1 MIGTENPLADRQQR
15 GVQVAGDP
23 QADWLA
29 EVTGDDRRRAGG
41 KPLIRGNSA
50 GVRRLAIWD
59 DADVGDDPSVE
70 SSVAGSQVG
79 AGFQAMAAGD
89 WRGARDAF
97 SAALEMAEVPEA
109 RFGLASTLFWLGDI
123 AGTIDSC
130 EKAYAAFRR
139 RGDLMFAAG
148 VALSLVGYNKGYL
161 GNTAAARG
169 WLSRAARIIENEV
182 PELRGELLG
191 ATAYVTDDPVESEAL
206 ARQAVEIGRANGNF
220 GLELMAMHA
229 VGQALVQQGRTEE
242 GMSLLDEAMAGVI
255 GGEGGDPMAVAQMSC
270 MTMVVCGSCLDL
282 ERATQWVQ
290 SLERFIDRYGCPFLY
305 AECRT
310 YYGRVLFENGD
321 WSAAEALLADAI
333 SMSRGVFAAPH
344 AFASGTLAELRLAQG
359 RVEDAGRVLR
369 GVEGRE
375 EAAAAVASLHLKLG
389 EPSVAAAVLRRRLAA
404 TSPDRLDAA
413 AVIELLGEAEIALL
427 DSGAAIERGR
437 ALVALGA
444 VNDCHLMV
452 AHGER
457 LLGHALASTDA
468 MAARAHLETALA
480 AFSQAGIPY
489 RAAQTRLL
497 LAQVLRR
504 EDQAVAVAEARAAL
518 SVFEDLG
525 AGRDADAAAAL
536 LRDLGVKAARTGPK
550 NVGRLT
556 KREQEVLVLLGEAL
570 SNPEI
575 AERLVLSRK
584 TVEHHVARILSK
596 LGLRGRAEAAAL
608 AARSAPLESAPGN
621 R

>member
-1 MIGTENPLADRQQR
+1 
-15 GVQVAGDP
+15 
-23 QADWLA
+23 
-29 EVTGDDRRRAGG
+29 
-41 KPLIRGNSA
+41 
-50 GVRRLAIWD
+50 
-59 DADVGDDPSVE
+59 
-70 SSVAGSQVG
+70 
-79 AGFQAMAAGD
+79 
-89 WRGARDAF
+89 
-97 SAALEMAEVPEA
+97 
-109 RFGLASTLFWLGDI
+109 
-123 AGTIDSC
+123 
-130 EKAYAAFRR
+130 
-139 RGDLMFAAG
+139 
-148 VALSLVGYNKGYL
+148 
-161 GNTAAARG
+161 
-169 WLSRAARIIENEV
+169 
-182 PELRGELLG
+182 
-191 ATAYVTDDPVESEAL
+191 
-206 ARQAVEIGRANGNF
+206 
-220 GLELMAMHA
+220 
-229 VGQALVQQGRTEE
+229 
-242 GMSLLDEAMAGVI
+242 
-255 GGEGGDPMAVAQMSC
+255 
-270 MTMVVCGSCLDL
+270 
-282 ERATQWVQ
+282 VQ

>member
-1 MIGTENPLADRQQR
+1 M
-15 GVQVAGDP
+15 V
-23 QADWLA
+23 
-29 EVTGDDRRRAGG
+29 
-41 KPLIRGNSA
+41 
-50 GVRRLAIWD
+50 WD
-59 DADVGDDPSVE
+59 DADVSDGRSAE
-70 SSVAGSQVG
+70 SSAVEGQVG
-79 AGFQAMAAGD
+79 AGFAAMTTGD
-89 WRGARDAF
+89 WPAARDAF
-97 SAALEMAEVPEA
+97 SAVLAVAEAPEA
-109 RFGLASTLFWLGDI
+109 FFGLANALFWLGDL
-123 AGTIDSC
+123 AGTIANC
-130 EKAYAAFRR
+130 EKAYAGFRR
-139 RGDLMFAAG
+139 RGDPMFAAG
-148 VALSLVGYNKGYL
+148 AALSLVGYNQGYL

-191 ATAYVTDDPVESEAL
+191 ATAYVTDDPVASEAL
-206 ARQAVEIGRANGNF
+206 ARQAAEIGRANGNSD
-220 GLELMAMHA
+220 LELMAMHA

-255 GGEGGDPMAVAQMSC
+255 GGEGRDPMTVAQVSC
-270 MTMVVCGSCLDL
+270 MTMVVCGSCFDL
-282 ERATQWVQ
+282 QRATQWVQ
-290 SLERFIDRYGCPFLY
+290 SLESFIDRYGCPFLY

-321 WSAAEALLADAI
+321 WAAAEALLVEAV

-359 RVEDAGRVLR
+359 RVEDAARVLH

-375 EAAAAVASLHLKLG
+375 EAAAAAALVHLAQG
-389 EPSVAAAVLRRRLAA
+389 EPSVAAAVLRRRLAT
-404 TSPDRLDAA
+404 TSPDRLDVA
-413 AVIELLGEAEIALL
+413 AVIELLGEAEIAML
-427 DSGAAIERGR
+427 DSDAASERGR

-444 VNDCHLMV
+444 VSKCQLIV

-457 LLGHALASTDA
+457 LLGHALAATDVR
-468 MAARAHLETALA
+468 AACAHLETALA
-480 AFSQAGIPY
+480 AFVQAGIPY

-497 LAQVLRR
+497 LARVLGQEDR
-504 EDQAVAVAEARAAL
+504 EVAGAEARAAL

-525 AGRDADAAAAL
+525 AGREADAAAAL
-536 LRDLGVKAARTGPK
+536 MRDLGVKAARTGPK
-550 NVGRLT
+550 NIGRLT
-556 KREQEVLVLLGEAL
+556 RREQEVLVLLGEGL

-575 AERLVLSRK
+575 ADRLFLSRK

-608 AARSAPLESAPGN
+608 AARSA

>member
-1 MIGTENPLADRQQR
+1 VSSGPGDGASADE
-15 GVQVAGDP
+15 D
-23 QADWLA
+23 
-29 EVTGDDRRRAGG
+29 
-41 KPLIRGNSA
+41 
-50 GVRRLAIWD
+50 
-59 DADVGDDPSVE
+59 
-70 SSVAGSQVG
+70 QVG

-89 WRGARDAF
+89 WGGAREAF
-97 SAALEMAEVPEA
+97 SAVLMVAEVPEA
-109 RFGLASTLFWLGDI
+109 LFGLANALFWLGDL
-123 AGTIDSC
+123 AGTIANC
-130 EKAYAAFRR
+130 EQAYAAFRR
-139 RGDLMFAAG
+139 RGDLRSAAG
-148 VALSLVGYNKGYL
+148 AALSLVGYNKGYL

-169 WLSRAARIIENEV
+169 WLSRAARIIRSYV

-206 ARQAVEIGRANGNF
+206 ARQAAEIGRANGNA
-220 GLELMAMHA
+220 GLELMALHA

-255 GGEGGDPMAVAQMSC
+255 GGEGGDPMTVAQMSC
-270 MTMVVCGSCLDL
+270 MTMVVCGSCFDL

-321 WSAAEALLADAI
+321 WDAAEALLADAI
-333 SMSRGVFAAPH
+333 SMSKGVFAAPH

-359 RVEDAGRVLR
+359 RIEDAARVLR
-369 GVEGRE
+369 DVEGRE
-375 EAAAAVASLHLKLG
+375 EAAAAVGSLRLALG
-389 EPSVAAAVLRRRLAA
+389 EPSAAAAVLHRRLGT
-404 TSPDRLDAA
+404 TSPGRLDAA
-413 AVIELLGEAEIALL
+413 AVIELLGEAEIALA
-427 DSGAAIERGR
+427 DSGAAAERGR
-437 ALVALGA
+437 ALVTLGA
-444 VNDCHLMV
+444 VNDCQLII

-457 LLGHALASTDA
+457 LLGHALAPTDA
-468 MAARAHLETALA
+468 PAARMHLETALA
-480 AFSQAGIPY
+480 AFARAGIPY

-497 LAQVLRR
+497 IAQVLQRADR
-504 EDQAVAVAEARAAL
+504 EVAAAEARAAL

-525 AGRDADAAAAL
+525 AARDADAAAAL
-536 LRDLGVKAARTGPK
+536 LRELGVRAARTRPK

-556 KREQEVLVLLGEAL
+556 AREQEVLALLGEGL

-575 AERLVLSRK
+575 AGRLFLSRK

-596 LGLRGRAEAAAL
+596 LGLRRRAEAAAL
-608 AARSAPLESAPGN
+608 AARGAPWGPAAD

>member
-1 MIGTENPLADRQQR
+1 VSEGR
-15 GVQVAGDP
+15 GV
-23 QADWLA
+23 
-29 EVTGDDRRRAGG
+29 E
-41 KPLIRGNSA
+41 
-50 GVRRLAIWD
+50 
-59 DADVGDDPSVE
+59 PSTVE
-70 SSVAGSQVG
+70 SQVG

-97 SAALEMAEVPEA
+97 SAVLEVAEVPEA
-109 RFGLASTLFWLGDI
+109 FFGLAGALFWLGDL
-123 AGTIDSC
+123 AGTIANC
-130 EKAYAAFRR
+130 EKAYAGFRR
-139 RGDLMFAAG
+139 RPDPVFAAG
-148 VALSLVGYNKGYL
+148 AALSLVGYNKGFL
-161 GNTAAARG
+161 GNTAAAHG
-169 WLSRAARIIENEV
+169 WLSRAARIIDSEV
-182 PELRGELLG
+182 PQLRGELLG

-206 ARQAVEIGRANGNF
+206 ARQAVEIGRANGNSD
-220 GLELMAMHA
+220 LELMAMHA

-255 GGEGGDPMAVAQMSC
+255 GGEGSDPLTVAQMSC
-270 MTMVVCGSCLDL
+270 MTMVVCGSCFDL

-321 WSAAEALLADAI
+321 WGAAEPLLIDSI
-333 SMSRGVFAAPH
+333 SMSRGVFVAPH
-344 AFASGTLAELRLAQG
+344 AFAAGTLAELRLAQG
-359 RVEDAGRVLR
+359 RVEDAARALH

-375 EAAAAVASLHLKLG
+375 EAAAAMASLHLEQN
-389 EPSVAAAVLRRRLAA
+389 EPSAAAAVLRRRLAA
-404 TSPDRLDAA
+404 TSPDRLDVAD
-413 AVIELLGEAEIALL
+413 VIELLGEAEIALG
-427 DSGAAIERGR
+427 DSEAAVERGR
-437 ALVALGA
+437 ALVARGA
-444 VNDCHLMV
+444 ASNCQLIVG
-452 AHGER
+452 HGER
-457 LLGHALASTDA
+457 LVGHALASADIP
-468 MAARAHLETALA
+468 AACRHLEAALA
-480 AFSQAGIPY
+480 AFVQAGIPY

-497 LAQVLRR
+497 LARVLGQEDR
-504 EDQAVAVAEARAAL
+504 EVAGAEARVAL

-525 AGRDADAAAAL
+525 ARRDADAAAAL

-556 KREQEVLVLLGEAL
+556 RREQEVLALLGEGL

-575 AERLVLSRK
+575 AARLFLSRK

-608 AARSAPLESAPGN
+608 AARITPWEISPQI

>member
-1 MIGTENPLADRQQR
+1 VSEGP
-15 GVQVAGDP
+15 GVGS
-23 QADWLA
+23 
-29 EVTGDDRRRAGG
+29 G
-41 KPLIRGNSA
+41 
-50 GVRRLAIWD
+50 
-59 DADVGDDPSVE
+59 VE
-70 SSVAGSQVG
+70 SGVG
-79 AGFQAMAAGD
+79 TGFQAIAAGD
-89 WRGARDAF
+89 WCGARDAF
-97 SAALEMAEVPEA
+97 SAVLTVAEVPEA
-109 RFGLASTLFWLGDI
+109 FFGLANALFWLGDI
-123 AGTIDSC
+123 AGTIANC

-139 RGDLMFAAG
+139 RPDPVFAAG
-148 VALSLVGYNKGYL
+148 AALSLVGYNKGYL

-169 WLSRAARIIENEV
+169 WLSRAARIIETEA

-206 ARQAVEIGRANGNF
+206 ARQAVEIGRANGNS

-255 GGEGGDPMAVAQMSC
+255 GGEGGDPLTVAQMSC
-270 MTMVVCGSCLDL
+270 MTMVVCGSCFDL

-290 SLERFIDRYGCPFLY
+290 SLEGFIDRYGCPFLY

-321 WSAAEALLADAI
+321 WSAAETLLTEAI
-333 SMSRGVFAAPH
+333 TMSRGVFAAPH
-344 AFASGTLAELRLAQG
+344 AFAAGTLAELRLAQG
-359 RVEDAGRVLR
+359 RVEDAARVLH

-375 EAAAAVASLHLKLG
+375 EAAAAVGSLHLAQG

-404 TSPDRLDAA
+404 TNPGRLDVA
-413 AVIELLGEAEIALL
+413 AVIELLGEAEIVLL

-437 ALVALGA
+437 ALVTLGG
-444 VNDCHLMV
+444 VNGCDLIV

-457 LLGHALASTDA
+457 LLGHALASTDPP
-468 MAARAHLETALA
+468 AACRHLETALA
-480 AFSQAGIPY
+480 AFIQAGIPY

-504 EDQAVAVAEARAAL
+504 NDREVAGAEARAAL

-536 LRDLGVKAARTGPK
+536 MRDLGVKAARAGPK

-556 KREQEVLVLLGEAL
+556 RREQEVLALLGEGL

-575 AERLVLSRK
+575 AERLFLSRK

-608 AARSAPLESAPGN
+608 AARSPP
-621 R
+621 

>member
-1 MIGTENPLADRQQR
+1 
-15 GVQVAGDP
+15 
-23 QADWLA
+23 
-29 EVTGDDRRRAGG
+29 
-41 KPLIRGNSA
+41 
-50 GVRRLAIWD
+50 
-59 DADVGDDPSVE
+59 VE
-70 SSVAGSQVG
+70 SQVG
-79 AGFQAMAAGD
+79 AGFQAISAGD
-89 WRGARDAF
+89 WCAARDIF
-97 SAALEMAEVPEA
+97 SAVLTVAEVPEA
-109 RFGLASTLFWLGDI
+109 LFGLANALFWLGDI
-123 AGTIDSC
+123 AGTIANC
-130 EKAYAAFRR
+130 EKAYVAFRR

-148 VALSLVGYNKGYL
+148 AALSLVGYNKGYL

-182 PELRGELLG
+182 PELRGELLV
-191 ATAYVTDDPVESEAL
+191 ATAYVTDDPVQSEAL
-206 ARQAVEIGRANGNF
+206 ARQAAEIGRANGNSD
-220 GLELMAMHA
+220 LELMAMHA

-255 GGEGGDPMAVAQMSC
+255 GGEGSDPLTVAQMSC

-305 AECRT
+305 AECRA

-321 WSAAEALLADAI
+321 WGAAEALLIDAI
-333 SMSRGVFAAPH
+333 SMSEGVFLAPH
-344 AFASGTLAELRLAQG
+344 AFASGTLAELMLAQG
-359 RVEDAGRVLR
+359 RIEDAARVLR

-375 EAAAAVASLHLKLG
+375 EAAAAVASLHLKRG
-389 EPSVAAAVLRRRLAA
+389 EPSAAAAVLRRRLAA

-427 DSGAAIERGR
+427 DSDAAIERGR

-444 VNDCHLMV
+444 ANDCHLIV
-452 AHGER
+452 AHGQR
-457 LLGHALASTDA
+457 LLGHALAPTDVS
-468 MAARAHLETALA
+468 AACTHLETALA
-480 AFSQAGIPY
+480 AFSRAGIPY
-489 RAAQTRLL
+489 RTAQTRLL

-504 EDQAVAVAEARAAL
+504 NDRQVAGAEARAAL

-536 LRDLGVKAARTGPK
+536 MRDLGVKAARTGPK

-556 KREQEVLVLLGEAL
+556 KREQEVLALLGEGL

-575 AERLVLSRK
+575 AQRLFLSRK

-608 AARSAPLESAPGN
+608 ISRSAP
-621 R
+621 